1 VTKFRDSAEGMLEP
15 DAAERAIEMLVG
27 LADLPRV
34 RDLCSILSR
43 GVPAAPGS

>member
-1 VTKFRDSAEGMLEP
+1 
-15 DAAERAIEMLVG
+15 MLVG

-43 GVPAAPGS
+43 EVPAAARGS